1 MSYWIECTAPSNI
14 RSIPSPSILRESCL
28 SALGRL
34 AASRFG
40 ALQPYLIVFPEAKE
54 GAGEGE
60 GEGSA
65 AEAPSLVPSLP
76 FLNPRVSRLSLLRR
90 MCQVAGLRIV
100 SRDLDFSVP
109 CPFTLDDIVS
119 LVPLVSH
126 SMSTLNLSCLPCC
139 SCIPDIKSHSC
150 CPCSYRLDLHSY

>member
-1 MSYWIECTAPSNI
+1 MYYTFSHPPHSV
-14 RSIPSPSILRESCL
+14 PSPPLILRESCL

-60 GEGSA
+60 REGSA

-109 CPFTLDDIVS
+109 SPFTLDDIVS

-126 SMSTLNLSCLPCC
+126 SMSTLILSCLPCC
-139 SCIPDIKSHSC
+139 SCTPDIKSHSC
-150 CPCSYRLDLHSY
+150 CPCSYR